1 MLKTE
6 DGIVTINFLEKKDE
20 KKEGNA
26 VFCWPVQATVE
37 TVHAEQ
43 VFMADLQAERANTN
57 RITFPRIRE
66 IEKAFS
72 PCEEALL
79 KRFKISQVIGLI

>member
-1 MLKTE
+1 MIKTE

-20 KKEGNA
+20 KKDENA
-26 VFCWPVQATVE
+26 VFCWPVQETVE
-37 TVHAEQ
+37 TVDAEQ
-43 VFMADLQAERANTN
+43 VFMADLQAEGANTN

-72 PCEEALL
+72 QCKEALL
-79 KRFKISQVIGLI
+79 KRFKISQVIAFI

>member
-6 DGIVTINFLEKKDE
+6 DGLVTISFLEKKDE
-20 KKEGNA
+20 KKDENA

-37 TVHAEQ
+37 TVDAEQ
-43 VFMADLQAERANTN
+43 VFVADLQAKGTNTN

-66 IEKAFS
+66 IKKAFS
-72 PCEEALL
+72 QCKEALL
-79 KRFKISQVIGLI
+79 KRFKISQVIG